1 MQARALAKYL
11 KISPYK
17 VRPVLDQIRN
27 RTVEEALARLG
38 ASPRKA
44 ARLLERVVQ
53 SAVANLKGK
62 GKVDDRLICIK
73 EVFADEGPLVPPFKY
88 RPRAR
93 GMAARIRNRT
103 CHITV
108 VVEGAGEKKA
118 KSGEK
123 PARPRKEKVRRKA
136 HGTKS

>member
-1 MQARALAKYL
+1 MEARAVAKYL

-17 VRPVLDQIRN
+17 VRPVIDQVRN
-27 RTVEEALARLG
+27 LPVEIALARLA

-44 ARLLERVVQ
+44 ARLVEKVIN

-62 GKVDDRLICIK
+62 EKVSDRLIFIK
-73 EVFADEGPLVPPFKY
+73 SILADEGPLSPPFKY

-93 GMAARIRNRT
+93 GMANRIRNRT

-108 VVEGAGEKKA
+108 IVFAAEENEATEKKA
-118 KSGEK
+118 SSAPRAKNKKS
-123 PARPRKEKVRRKA
+123 
-136 HGTKS
+136 